1 MCMVKNIRLLASLFS
16 VILLAVVA
24 TGCDTDEDDFY
35 SPVMGDWV
43 LVEDNYGPVIREYD
57 RVYFELEPSGRGIYG
72 YYDDRRRVT
81 VPIDWEVDDD
91 RLYIYVWRETWTYRW
106 FVSGSRLMLMSLDG
120 DGSRLVFEA
129 Y

>member
-1 MCMVKNIRLLASLFS
+1 MAKNIRLLASLFS
-16 VILLAVVA
+16 VILLAVVS

-35 SPVMGDWV
+35 YPVMGDWV

-57 RVYFELEPSGRGIYG
+57 RVYFELESSGRGIYG
-72 YYDDRRRVT
+72 YYDDRRRVNA
-81 VPIDWEVDDD
+81 PIDWEVDDD

-106 FVSGSRLMLMSLDG
+106 FVSGSRLILMSLDG